1 MSLAMEKTVPT
12 NKGDKKLDIREAED
26 LLKTLNEWVIEGAEL
41 IRRFN
46 FKDFS
51 GALDFVNK
59 IGKIAEEAGHHPDI
73 FFGWGYA
80 EVRLTTHD
88 ANGITRND
96 FIVAAKID
104 KLHG

>member
-1 MSLAMEKTVPT
+1 MSLVAEKCVPCV
-12 NKGDKKLDIREAED
+12 KGEGKLDVREAED

-46 FKDFS
+46 FKDFNGS
-51 GALDFVNK
+51 LDFVNK
-59 IGKIAEEAGHHPDI
+59 VGKVAEDEQHHPDI

-80 EVRLTTHD
+80 EIRLTTHD
-88 ANGITRND
+88 AGGLTRND

-104 KLHG
+104 KI